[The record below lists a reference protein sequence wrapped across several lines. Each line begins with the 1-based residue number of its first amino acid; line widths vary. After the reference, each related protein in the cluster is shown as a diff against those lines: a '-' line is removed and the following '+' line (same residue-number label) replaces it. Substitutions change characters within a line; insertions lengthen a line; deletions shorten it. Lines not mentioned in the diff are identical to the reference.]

1 VKRHTT
7 NYKITNLV
15 NKLSYKQD
23 VAKLRNKRYN
33 TSMSR
38 REYKTN
44 QITVNKIFVSKVI
57 IDSHYE
63 EKHKDHISDELI
75 LELVKKLD
83 GRTQTPDMIDEEFS
97 YFTTWIEFSQ
107 KQYRLIWLIEEGE
120 IYIGVV
126 NAFRDKKGE

>member
-1 VKRHTT
+1 
-7 NYKITNLV
+7 
-15 NKLSYKQD
+15 
-23 VAKLRNKRYN
+23 
-33 TSMSR
+33 
-38 REYKTN
+38 
-44 QITVNKIFVSKVI
+44 VNKIFVSKVI

-63 EKHKDHISDELI
+63 EKHKDHITDELI

-83 GRTQTPDMIDEEFS
+83 GRTQPPDMTDEEFS
-97 YFTTWIEFSQ
+97 YFTTWIEFNQ